1 MTRYTKDA
9 HGHYHIHGKKYEML
23 MGSRA
28 QVWHGTAYKT
38 SGELKKDN
46 LVQNKSGRIVSKSK
60 HATAKREKRL
70 VRAGYGT
77 KKGKFGFVLLNGKTR
92 KHRGSKKHR
101 GGAAV
106 APAVPVPAAA
116 VPAVA
121 PAVPVPA
128 TTAANSLAA
137 MLQKIAPAAPA
148 AKGGRRRRHSSRRR

>member
-106 APAVPVPAAA
+106 APAVPVPA
-116 VPAVA
+116 
-121 PAVPVPA
+121 